1 MFSVFPQVEELQVRP
16 KDGRRLWREQ
26 PTAQA
31 TDCRWPGQLA
41 VAAMADL
48 GQAPE
53 TPPGGPPAESG
64 RSQGV
69 RRVCKL
75 EGCERRAWVD
85 VKTGEE
91 KDYCG
96 RTHAANALEQQGKGA
111 RLRGGQV

>member
-1 MFSVFPQVEELQVRP
+1 M
-16 KDGRRLWREQ
+16 
-26 PTAQA
+26 
-31 TDCRWPGQLA
+31 A

-48 GQAPE
+48 GKAPE

-85 VKTGEE
+85 VKTGE
-91 KDYCG
+91 
-96 RTHAANALEQQGKGA
+96 
-111 RLRGGQV
+111 